1 MKLKKIVHDRTKES
15 GAKFFY
21 VGRVALRQMNL
32 VRGEDDALHFRGW
45 YYDVPGEDDFFGGFT
60 SLSAALA
67 DCYERFCDGSRPGI
81 RKSTLHA
88 AVGLP
93 EPERI
98 RTPAWDRRSLSKPN
112 RKAA

>member
-1 MKLKKIVHDRTKES
+1 MKLKKIVHERTQQS

-21 VGRVALRQMNL
+21 VGRAALRQINL
-32 VRGEDDALHFRGW
+32 VRAEDDALHFRGW

-67 DCYERFCDGSRPGI
+67 DCYERFCNGSRPGV

-93 EPERI
+93 PVERI
-98 RTPAWDRRSLSKPN
+98 RTPTWDRRSLS
-112 RKAA
+112 RAA